1 MPNLDRDYYLDKG
14 GLAQFVN
21 EFETNIVAEEF
32 SSSATY
38 NLGDYCIYGNLLYIC
53 TTPITTAGAWTG
65 STNWLQVLLA
75 DEVSEKT
82 EIQTITLAQWEAL
95 TPEQKASGDYVISD
109 ATLSPLSA
117 SLIPYDN
124 TTSGLTADDVQEA
137 IDEIASGGIVGSL
150 NDLTDVTIS
159 SVQNKQELV
168 YNSTSTVF
176 ENKTTRIEL
185 TQAQY
190 NALVTPQTDVDYYIT
205 DAPSMNG
212 TSADLS
218 YDGTTLSTHDKIES
232 LNASDLPITSGSAT
246 NTKAYIDNRTTIV
259 STANDNLYFYRC
271 GNVVYFTVIVGTNNT
286 DANGRIIIN
295 NSAYV
300 IPSGYIPRA
309 DCNIWESISGK
320 RVTANSDGTFWVN
333 MNSQTGIT
341 IRVSACWITYDAMPT

>member
-1 MPNLDRDYYLDKG
+1 MPNLDRDYYLDKA

-21 EFETNIVAEEF
+21 ELETNIVAEEF

-53 TTPITTAGAWTG
+53 TTPITTAGSWTG

-75 DEVSEKT
+75 DEVAEKT

-95 TPEQKASGDYVISD
+95 TPDQKASGDYVISD

-137 IDEIASGGIVGSL
+137 IDELAQGSASSMAQ
-150 NDLTDVTIS
+150 LTDVKLTS
-159 SVQNKQELV
+159 PQNGQELV
-168 YNSTSTVF
+168 YDNTLTSPYKW
-176 ENKTTRIEL
+176 ENRTTRVEL

-190 NALVTPQTDVDYYIT
+190 DALVTAGTVLPDVDYYIT

-218 YDGTTLSTHDKIES
+218 YDGTTKSVYIKIGEM
-232 LNASDLPITSGSAT
+232 D
-246 NTKAYIDNRTTIV
+246 TT
-259 STANDNLYFYRC
+259 
-271 GNVVYFTVIVGTNNT
+271 
-286 DANGRIIIN
+286 
-295 NSAYV
+295 
-300 IPSGYIPRA
+300 
-309 DCNIWESISGK
+309 ISGK
-320 RVTANSDGTFWVN
+320 VNSSDIPSWIKQEAGTSISLYVPFTFCYYYADQWTAHVQFPFITKNTNYSITLNDVIAENVGSIVSKCSVVEKQYCFFDIRTTRTMSSLPDIYSTCIGRCRFTITF
-333 MNSQTGIT
+333 
-341 IRVSACWITYDAMPT
+341 A